1 MGRGVHTSWRMTQ
14 IYIIR
19 EEKSS
24 SYNYE
29 NEGDFLRRKGECR
42 DFAAMRGGL
51 TWENVC
57 IYRTRKHGGVVR
69 EILTADGL
77 HTLPWA
83 LHPFSSKDIF

>member
-1 MGRGVHTSWRMTQ
+1 
-14 IYIIR
+14 
-19 EEKSS
+19 
-24 SYNYE
+24 
-29 NEGDFLRRKGECR
+29 
-42 DFAAMRGGL
+42 L

-69 EILTADGL
+69 GILTADGL